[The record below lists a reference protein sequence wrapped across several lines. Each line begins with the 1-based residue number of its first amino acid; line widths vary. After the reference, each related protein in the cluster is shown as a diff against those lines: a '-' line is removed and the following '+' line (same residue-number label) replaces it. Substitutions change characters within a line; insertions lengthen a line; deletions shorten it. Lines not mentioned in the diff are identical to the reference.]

1 MVMYRV
7 KTDRVWDESGT
18 AVAVYGVAAYTAAG
32 RLLCAVPDLFFDRE
46 KAAAFVRLC
55 RVEQPQ
61 PALFWSLRRTHW
73 QNSTAGEGRT
83 KKNPCTALPCRDKF
97 LNGFFA

>member
-7 KTDRVWDESGT
+7 KTDRVWDECGT

-32 RLLCAVPDLFFDRE
+32 QLLCAVPDLFFDRE

-61 PALFWSLRRTHW
+61 PA
-73 QNSTAGEGRT
+73 
-83 KKNPCTALPCRDKF
+83 ALLELAEDA
-97 LNGFFA
+97 LAEQYGG